1 MAKSKTSQKAAAA
14 CCDKPEKAASSSLDK
29 AGATSPDSPNKEEK
43 LAFRIPTISPVL
55 SALLHS
61 SCCWLPVGCFRPHL
75 IAHLLTP
82 HQTLLDFTSIGSAS
96 VASIGHLKPIFAA
109 LTVWVLMDSFRREGA
124 TNRNVLR
131 ALASGFLL
139 ILPMI
144 LNLSNPGAAAEESC
158 H

>member
-1 MAKSKTSQKAAAA
+1 MAKSKTSQKATPS
-14 CCDKPEKAASSSLDK
+14 CCDKPKEASSSPDK
-29 AGATSPDSPNKEEK
+29 ADASSPDSANKQES

-61 SCCWLPVGCFRPHL
+61 SCCWLP
-75 IAHLLTP
+75 
-82 HQTLLDFTSIGSAS
+82 TLLDLTSIGSAS

-109 LTVWVLMDSFRREGA
+109 ITVWVLMDSFRREGA

-131 ALASGFLL
+131 ALMSGFLL

-144 LNLSNPGAAAEESC
+144 LNLSHPGASAETSGKSC

>member
-1 MAKSKTSQKAAAA
+1 MAKSKTS
-14 CCDKPEKAASSSLDK
+14 CCDKPEKAASSSPDK
-29 AGATSPDSPNKEEK
+29 ADATSPDSPSNQES
-43 LAFRIPTISPVL
+43 LAFRIPAISPIL

-61 SCCWLPVGCFRPHL
+61 SCCWLP
-75 IAHLLTP
+75 I
-82 HQTLLDFTSIGSAS
+82 LLDFTSIGSAS

-109 LTVWVLMDSFRREGA
+109 ITVWVLMDSFRREGA

-139 ILPMI
+139 VLPM
-144 LNLSNPGAAAEESC
+144 LLSLSQPGGAAEAPGQSC